1 MIIAIASGK
10 GGTGKTTVAT
20 NLALSLGNAQYID
33 CDVEEPNGY
42 IFLNPKIREIKTV
55 YLPTPKVD
63 QDKCSYCGACAE
75 FCQFN
80 ALAVIKDKV
89 LIFPELCHGCG
100 GCVLA
105 CPDSAIT
112 EENRAIGVVEKGNS
126 SNLAFVQGKLNVGE
140 PMATPIVAATK
151 DEIDSERTAIVDVPP
166 GTDCP
171 VIEGLRGSD
180 FSILVTEP
188 TPFGLYDLRL
198 AVDLVRLLNIP
209 FGVVINRSGPND
221 VLIEK
226 YCEEESI
233 PVLLKIPYQRD
244 IAVLYSKGI
253 PLIKADPKWKDCF
266 SGLFRSIE
274 EEINETAHR
283 N

>member
-1 MIIAIASGK
+1 MIISVASGK

-20 NLALSLGNAQYID
+20 NLALSLEDAQYID

-42 IFLNPKIREIKTV
+42 IFLHPEIHETKTV
-55 YLPTPKVD
+55 YLPTPRVD
-63 QDKCSYCGACAE
+63 QEKCSYCGACAD

-80 ALAVIKDKV
+80 ALAVVKEKV

-100 GCVLA
+100 GCILA

-112 EENRAIGVVEKGNS
+112 EENRAIGIVEKGNS
-126 SNLAFVQGKLNVGE
+126 SNLVFVQGKLNVGE
-140 PMATPIVAATK
+140 PMATPVVAATK
-151 DEIDSERTAIVDVPP
+151 NEIESEVIAIVDVPP

-198 AVDLVRLLNIP
+198 AVDLVKMLEIP
-209 FGVVINRSGPND
+209 FGIVINRSGSND

-226 YCEEESI
+226 YCREESI
-233 PVLLKIPYQRD
+233 PILLKIPYQRS

-253 PLIKADPKWKDCF
+253 SLVENDTKWKDCF
-266 SGLFRSIE
+266 SKLFMSIR
-274 EEINETAHR
+274 EEINETAHS